1 MVERTAA
8 GLLLAVVVLL
18 MPAPTALAAAPD
30 PDRRVW
36 DAYPLPTPESERPAS
51 TAAVPQS
58 EMTAAPSDELQ
69 RLVIASL
76 LALMAGGL
84 TTWLVSLRWPLVVAG
99 PVRAAAPRQ
108 LPAPRRPPAPE
119 LWVHEPEPAE
129 PIALVPAADAEVS
142 SPSPP
147 DHDRPWVAE
156 IGWHTVDGGAQFRI
170 AAHPLEGGA
179 QPVTLGA
186 SPVLDWP
193 PGDAGAVQALTDAV
207 KALEAS
213 MVSAGWAPLPRG
225 GGAWYAKR
233 FNWQPGARSRP
244 VPPARTRHRDLY
256 ETEFAR
262 QVDRTERLRET
273 IAARLIE
280 QQGTAVTRE

>member
-1 MVERTAA
+1 VHEQE
-8 GLLLAVVVLL
+8 
-18 MPAPTALAAAPD
+18 PD
-30 PDRRVW
+30 
-36 DAYPLPTPESERPAS
+36 E
-51 TAAVPQS
+51 
-58 EMTAAPSDELQ
+58 
-69 RLVIASL
+69 
-76 LALMAGGL
+76 
-84 TTWLVSLRWPLVVAG
+84 
-99 PVRAAAPRQ
+99 
-108 LPAPRRPPAPE
+108 PPAPG
-119 LWVHEPEPAE
+119 
-129 PIALVPAADAEVS
+129 PAAAAA

-147 DHDRPWVAE
+147 DPDRAWAAE
-156 IGWHTVDGGAQFRI
+156 IAWQMVDGGAQFRV
-170 AAHPLEGGA
+170 AAHPLDGGA
-179 QPVTLGA
+179 EPVTTVGS

-213 MVSAGWAPLPRG
+213 LVSAGWAPLPR